1 MSILRNR
8 NTEIKYLNRDL
19 GSKKRMHLANIGVGT
34 TQGGRGHWIVNYTGT
49 QSFIA
54 PLSKLGNNVHP
65 NLECQIIVH
74 CLIP

>member
-34 TQGGRGHWIVNYTGT
+34 TQVGRGHWSGYYSGKEGT
-49 QSFIA
+49 
-54 PLSKLGNNVHP
+54 LDCKLHWIH
-65 NLECQIIVH
+65 IIPTNFGY
-74 CLIP
+74 LIEF